1 MVAAPSCSSKVAWM
15 EMDLSLARL
24 FVFVYLFICIC
35 VNVTDFVQLVK
46 CGMVLPLLM
55 VVMGDAGGSDGGG
68 FCGSGGDGGG
78 APLVMECR
86 IKLLPPK

>member
-1 MVAAPSCSSKVAWM
+1 MF
-15 EMDLSLARL
+15 L
-24 FVFVYLFICIC
+24 FEFVYLFICIC

-55 VVMGDAGGSDGGG
+55 VVMGDASGSDGSDGGV

-78 APLVMECR
+78 RWC
-86 IKLLPPK
+86 PPRDGVQN